1 MGAGRGQVV
10 IWTAAVVLAGLAVV
24 RLLDRDGGGER
35 VPVPAV
41 SAEARGVTKAAP
53 SEVSGPMPSGTPEA
67 ARLYVHVA
75 GRVRRPGLYRL
86 EKGARV
92 ADAVDRAGGASRGA
106 NLAAVNLAAPLQD
119 GQQVLVPRAGAAPSA
134 GPTGAPA
141 TGGAKLSLS
150 SATVEQLDE
159 LDGIGPTL
167 AKRIVEYREQ
177 HGGFR
182 SVAELDEVEG
192 IGEKRMEALREAVGP

>member
-1 MGAGRGQVV
+1 M
-10 IWTAAVVLAGLAVV
+10 IWAVAAVLAGLAAV
-24 RLLDRDGGGER
+24 RLVGRDEGGER
-35 VPVPAV
+35 VQVPQL
-41 SAEARGVTKAAP
+41 SADERTLTAAA
-53 SEVSGPMPSGTPEA
+53 PSGTPDA

-86 EKGARV
+86 AKGARV

-106 NLAAVNLAAPLQD
+106 NLAAVNLAAPVQD
-119 GQQVLVPRAGAAPSA
+119 GQQVLVPVAGATPSA
-134 GPTGAPA
+134 GAIASAGGGA
-141 TGGAKLSLS
+141 GGAKLSLS

-167 AKRIVEYREQ
+167 AKRIVEYREG

-182 SVAELDEVEG
+182 SVGELDEVEG